1 LGEEFK
7 ETGNSL
13 VDGMIAGMQDRASE
27 MANALKEILMFAL
40 RGAQEQLGIASPSLV
55 FARQVGM
62 PIAEGVAMGVNAAMP
77 VALGAVNDMAAS
89 LVRPAAPATP
99 RGAGGN
105 SSVVNN
111 FNYSPNYNG
120 APRQPSQDFAALR
133 VLSTAR

>member
-27 MANALKEILMFAL
+27 MATALKLILMEAL
-40 RGAQEQLGIASPSLV
+40 YAAQAQLGIASPSLV

-62 PIAEGVAMGVNAAMP
+62 PIAEGVAMGVNQAMP
-77 VALGAVNDMAAS
+77 VALGAVNDMAQS
-89 LVRPAAPATP
+89 LVRPAAPAVP
-99 RGAGGN
+99 RGSAGN
-105 SSVVNN
+105 STTINHW
-111 FNYSPNYNG
+111 NYSPNYNG
-120 APRQPSQDFAALR
+120 APRQPSQDFAALK